1 MTYDP
6 DLDCST
12 YPSLWTLQMA
22 KGEAYAPACANQTL
36 SMFNKACGEGKVSLS
51 VAPEVVLKVQTV

>member
-1 MTYDP
+1 
-6 DLDCST
+6 
-12 YPSLWTLQMA
+12 MA